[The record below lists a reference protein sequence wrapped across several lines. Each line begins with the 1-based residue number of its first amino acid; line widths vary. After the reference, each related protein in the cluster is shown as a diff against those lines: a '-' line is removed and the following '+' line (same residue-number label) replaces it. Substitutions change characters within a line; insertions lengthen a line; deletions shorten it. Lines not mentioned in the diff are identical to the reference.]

1 MGVTRT
7 ANTQAEGLENLIQ
20 SIAMMKTMPDA
31 DIAFLTSL
39 ETQVLQYLR
48 QPTQNLQNPQLPPNQ
63 NPTASPGMPPGQTP
77 MSGPPAGP
85 PPGISLPASPLA
97 SRLGPMGGG
106 NAGPNPDEMRRMMGR

>member
-31 DIAFLTSL
+31 DIAFLTSM
-39 ETQVLQYLR
+39 ETQILQYLR

-63 NPTASPGMPPGQTP
+63 NPTGSPGMPPGQQP
-77 MSGPPAGP
+77 MTGPPAGP
-85 PPGISLPASPLA
+85 SLPASPMA
-97 SRLGPMGGG
+97 SRLGPLGGG
-106 NAGPNPDEMRRMMGR
+106 MQGPNPDEMRRMMGR